1 MEKKLLN
8 NLQNDIYCRIKPSK
22 KHGVGLFA
30 IRDIPENTNPFKVS
44 SGECLKHKVI
54 NVHEDKINKLE
65 KGVKKL
71 VNDFYHNENGYYGI
85 PYNGLNANDISY
97 YMNHS
102 NKPNIKLEDNTRCGM
117 VIFKSKR
124 KIKSGEELL
133 IDYNSF

>member
-44 SGECLKHKVI
+44 SGECLKHRVL
-54 NVHEDKINKLE
+54 NVHESKINKLD
-65 KGVKKL
+65 KGVKKM
-71 VNDFYHNENGYYGI
+71 VNDFYHNEDGYYGI
-85 PYNGLNANDISY
+85 PYNGLNANDVSY

-102 NKPNIKLEDNTRCGM
+102 NKANMKLDHNIRCGM
-117 VIFKSKR
+117 VVFRSKQ